1 MNKASSIGFYGK
13 LPCKG
18 DFLQRRVPRE
28 FVEVWDAWVQSSL
41 NESKR
46 RLEDRWLEVYLTS
59 PVWRFVLAAGLCGK
73 DSYAGVL
80 VPSVDRVGRY
90 FPLTIVARWE
100 LPVCVLQTAFNQE
113 RWFDLAESLARE
125 ALDATRLDV
134 EEFDRHVI
142 QLANEIEVGAGRCAG
157 LPAIAQQEDLDY
169 CACAAHWYL
178 PLTSTR
184 SLQATVEAVAIR
196 ELERRLSPLS
206 LWWTEGSERIGA
218 GMLCVNGLPEPGGF
232 AAMLSGEQ
240 AESGWTHLGA

>member
-28 FVEVWDAWVQSSL
+28 FVEVWDEWVQVSL

-46 RLEDRWLEVYLTS
+46 QLEDRWLEVYLTS
-59 PVWRFVLAAGLCGK
+59 PVWRFVLAAGLCGG

-100 LPVCVLQTAFNQE
+100 FPVCVLQAAFNQE
-113 RWFDLAESLARE
+113 RWFDLAESLARD
-125 ALDATRLDV
+125 ALDATQLDL
-134 EEFDRHVI
+134 EEFDRQVI
-142 QLANEIEVGAGRCAG
+142 QLASEIEAGAGRCAW
-157 LPAIAQQEDLDY
+157 LPALVQKEDLDY
-169 CACAAHWYL
+169 RAAHWYL
-178 PLTSTR
+178 PLASTR
-184 SLQATVEAVAIR
+184 SLQDTVEALATR

-206 LWWTEGSERIGA
+206 LWWTEGSDRIGA

-232 AAMLSGEQ
+232 AAMLSGER
-240 AESGWTHLGA
+240 AKSGWTHFGT

>member
-1 MNKASSIGFYGK
+1 MMNKASGIGFYGK

-18 DFLQRRVPRE
+18 DFLQRRVPCE

-46 RLEDRWLEVYLTS
+46 QLDDRWLDVYLTS
-59 PVWRFVLAAGLCGK
+59 PVWRFVLAAGLCGT

-100 LPVCVLQTAFNQE
+100 LPVCVLQTAFNLE
-113 RWFDLAESLARE
+113 RWFDLAESLARD
-125 ALDATRLDV
+125 ALDATCLNLED
-134 EEFDRHVI
+134 FDRHVI
-142 QLANEIEVGAGRCAG
+142 QLSSEIEAGAGRCAG
-157 LPAIAQQEDLDY
+157 LPAMAQKDDLDY
-169 CACAAHWYL
+169 RAAHWYL
-178 PLTSTR
+178 PLASTR
-184 SLQATVEAVAIR
+184 SLQDTVEAVATR
-196 ELERRLSPLS
+196 ELERILSPLS
-206 LWWTEGSERIGA
+206 LWWTEGSDHIGA

-240 AESGWTHLGA
+240 AESGWTQFGA